1 MYLDSCI
8 IVKLLVTE
16 PDSEFFIGSLEG
28 EALVTSELSQ
38 PEVLSALL
46 ARERAGTISATD
58 RSRAWKEF
66 QARVAMEEI
75 RIEPLESK
83 VLRKAALLLER
94 CHPTVPLRTLDA
106 LHLATADHDVEQQAA
121 AAKAVERCRLPSGEG
136 RQHDARTQ
144 RDQILQPFGDSSQ
157 AMRVDP
163 RLFECHP
170 RGPPAP

>member
-66 QARVAMEEI
+66 QARVAMEEN
-75 RIEPLESK
+75 RIEPLESR
-83 VLRKAALLLER
+83 VLRKATLLLER
-94 CHPTVPLRTLDA
+94 CHPAVPLRTLDA
-106 LHLATADHDVEQQAA
+106 LHLATADLCQEFPLTTTDGRLRDAA
-121 AAKAVERCRLPSGEG
+121 VLLGFQVFP
-136 RQHDARTQ
+136 
-144 RDQILQPFGDSSQ
+144 P
-157 AMRVDP
+157 VDEKTP
-163 RLFECHP
+163 R
-170 RGPPAP
+170 